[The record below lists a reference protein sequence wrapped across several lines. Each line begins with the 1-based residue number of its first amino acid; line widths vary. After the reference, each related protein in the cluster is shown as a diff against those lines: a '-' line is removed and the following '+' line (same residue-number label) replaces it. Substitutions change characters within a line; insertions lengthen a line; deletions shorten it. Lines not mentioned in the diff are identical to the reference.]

1 MIIEGTGKHQV
12 HLERKEIG
20 DHLLF
25 VLTGGQQ
32 PHLGGMVVCEPGKD
46 PNVIALGS
54 HKDYIV
60 LRPLAERACE
70 KYKTTV
76 AVVGGIH
83 IDDATEED
91 IEKIINNCKRI
102 ESCI

>member
-32 PHLGGMVVCEPGKD
+32 PHLGGMVVCEPGKE
-46 PNVIALGS
+46 PMILRLGT

-60 LRPLAERACE
+60 LRSLAETACE

-76 AVVGGIH
+76 AAVGGIH
-83 IDDATEED
+83 IDHATKKD
-91 IEKIINNCKRI
+91 IDTIIQNCKRI